1 ANLKARWTKKPQ
13 RVDCQASFEMV
24 GLMFDGRKLE
34 VSFDIEDCGDA
45 WFPTTIREYLGNLSF
60 LVEYWSKKIGD
71 KAQNLKVN
79 TTSLHIRPCPPVLE
93 DKRFT
98 LFEKVEAFF
107 DFGWWSGVITKELED
122 SRYIV
127 FLKQIKKHKKF
138 HQSELRPH
146 MEWKNGKWFT
156 SSQGVSILSS
166 DNGNEGLKPKCAD
179 GNAVSVL
186 VGSSGNRKDNSEEEI
201 PCSLN
206 SRENQIKQSTPPQ
219 KKFKEENVVSVAFMA
234 REKSSEECD
243 HVSVNPASLS
253 IGTNSREQ
261 HAAMDQSSYEPSR
274 GKIIIKQSAKA
285 ETIQKRKR
293 GRTPKRFIK
302 GSQAPVTDNGQSGD
316 VASDGM
322 VTQGGIPNSVDSL
335 RNAEV
340 VVTRTEASLPNQES
354 IVLNEDYVELI
365 KGQPE
370 PINSVG
376 DMTNIP
382 FVKYSDKNVVKDSI
396 NACEKHSSKRR
407 KMLIIDSSSRGKT
420 TELNCIMKEVEKVI
434 AEVPHNEDDHNEDD
448 NELLS
453 NLNEEMHGPS
463 TFDTSRI
470 LPVRT
475 MEQCMV
481 SSKKQEKPFELTN
494 RCETH
499 KGSGM
504 QASGFEDNG
513 AIVLSEQQIL
523 PFVKK
528 NVLWKTIESME
539 IFGKA
544 PQKPH
549 FQPLEHFKES
559 LREGLA
565 IGYMVTFASV
575 VEKASKLLFNDPK
588 SIMVDIL
595 ETLSDLEKYGFDVG
609 VVRDRVLELI
619 AMKDKHEKL
628 LSQVEELNSQIAQQN
643 LEKSKIDEEIG
654 KISTQIIELQ
664 KKLSLAESSKELKG
678 QAIASLQS
686 RLEEIEENIRTA
698 EFDFEGLAAR
708 PL

>member
-1 ANLKARWTKKPQ
+1 
-13 RVDCQASFEMV
+13 
-24 GLMFDGRKLE
+24 
-34 VSFDIEDCGDA
+34 
-45 WFPTTIREYLGNLSF
+45 
-60 LVEYWSKKIGD
+60 
-71 KAQNLKVN
+71 
-79 TTSLHIRPCPPVLE
+79 
-93 DKRFT
+93 
-98 LFEKVEAFF
+98 
-107 DFGWWSGVITKELED
+107 
-122 SRYIV
+122 
-127 FLKQIKKHKKF
+127 
-138 HQSELRPH
+138 

-156 SSQGVSILSS
+156 SSQGVSIPSS
-166 DNGNEGLKPKCAD
+166 DNGNEGLKPECAD

-201 PCSLN
+201 PCSLD
-206 SRENQIKQSTPPQ
+206 SRENQIEQSNPPQ
-219 KKFKEENVVSVAFMA
+219 KKFKEGNIGSAAFMA
-234 REKSSEECD
+234 REKSSEECE

-253 IGTNSREQ
+253 IGTNTREQ
-261 HAAMDQSSYEPSR
+261 HVAMDQSSYKPSW
-274 GKIIIKQSAKA
+274 GKIIEIKQSAKGEA
-285 ETIQKRKR
+285 IQKRKR
-293 GRTPKRFIK
+293 GKTPKRFIK
-302 GSQAPVTDNGQSGD
+302 GSQTPVTGNGQSGD

-322 VTQGGIPNSVDSL
+322 ITRGGIPNSFDSH
-335 RNAEV
+335 RNTEV

-365 KGQPE
+365 MGQPE
-370 PINSVG
+370 PINRVG
-376 DMTNIP
+376 DMNIP
-382 FVKYSDKNVVKDSI
+382 LVKYSDKNFKDSI
-396 NACEKHSSKRR
+396 NAREMHSSKRR
-407 KMLIIDSSSRGKT
+407 KMLITGEKLVPELQDSSSRGKT
-420 TELNCIMKEVEKVI
+420 TELNCIMKGVEKVI
-434 AEVPHNEDDHNEDD
+434 SEAPHIEDD
-448 NELLS
+448 NEPLS
-453 NLNEEMHGPS
+453 NLIEEMYSPS

-481 SSKKQEKPFELTN
+481 SSEKQEKPSELTN

-499 KGSGM
+499 KEYGM

-513 AIVLSEQQIL
+513 AIMLSEQQIL

-528 NVLWKTIESME
+528 NILWKTIESME

-588 SIMVDIL
+588 SIMIDIL
-595 ETLSDLEKYGFDVG
+595 ETVADLEKYGFDVR
-609 VVRDRVLELI
+609 VVRNRVLELI

-628 LSQVEELNSQIAQQN
+628 LSQVKELNSRITEQN

-654 KISTQIIELQ
+654 KSSMQIIELQ

-678 QAIASLQS
+678 RAIASLQS
-686 RLEEIEENIRTA
+686 RLEEIEENVRTA
-698 EFDFEGLAAR
+698 ECDFEGLAAR

>member
-1 ANLKARWTKKPQ
+1 
-13 RVDCQASFEMV
+13 MV

-274 GKIIIKQSAKA
+274 GKIIQIKQSAKA

-365 KGQPE
+365 K
-370 PINSVG
+370 
-376 DMTNIP
+376 
-382 FVKYSDKNVVKDSI
+382 
-396 NACEKHSSKRR
+396 
-407 KMLIIDSSSRGKT
+407 DSSSRGKT